1 MHGKTTRKW
10 RHTYI
15 DISLNAYIL
24 PKVACTLEKEHCLYK
39 HTNKFTIKISF
50 KVCHKFLF
58 FLSIRHVSGWSSNQ
72 WYLYKVRV
80 QPQFFTC
87 GMVPD
92 IFNDYFYNVNSK
104 YVKKHAMHV
113 WTICIMLCN
122 IYNVDTYMY
131 KRMSMKEREWRI
143 VSGDVL

>member
-1 MHGKTTRKW
+1 MSKP
-10 RHTYI
+10 
-15 DISLNAYIL
+15 LIL
-24 PKVACTLEKEHCLYK
+24 YQRAVDVDFFLLAD
-39 HTNKFTIKISF
+39 
-50 KVCHKFLF
+50 LF
-58 FLSIRHVSGWSSNQ
+58 FSLDCRICCLLNWNSLGELNLSINFYFFFQLGMSVVDQAINDICIKLECSRNSLHVVWF
-72 WYLYKVRV
+72 L
-80 QPQFFTC
+80 
-87 GMVPD
+87 
-92 IFNDYFYNVNSK
+92 IFLVIIFYNVNSK